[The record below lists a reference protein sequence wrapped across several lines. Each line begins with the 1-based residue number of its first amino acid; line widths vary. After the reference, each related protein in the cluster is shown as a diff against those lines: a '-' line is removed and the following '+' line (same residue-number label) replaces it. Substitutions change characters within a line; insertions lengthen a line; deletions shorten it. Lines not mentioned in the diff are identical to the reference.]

1 MPKITLDLPD
11 VIEVSL
17 PKFDGTV
24 PVKMGKVNQETLLR
38 TIRFALKE
46 WFNNAC
52 GSKGMTQ
59 ADCMTVCQGIAERFG
74 NNDMSARGGGKHLSP
89 FEHELRAVA
98 ESVLRTVCSRRG
110 ADAKVTDVGKAL
122 HDVATVLVARKLG
135 DPNLV
140 TKDQVDKVVEPLR
153 KSWND
158 EARKNLEKAQKA
170 VSSIDLDA
178 LLAS

>member
-59 ADCMTVCQGIAERFG
+59 ADCMTACQGIAERFA

-98 ESVLRTVCSRRG
+98 ETVLRAVCNRKG
-110 ADAKVTDVGKAL
+110 AEAKVTDVGKAL

-135 DPNLV
+135 DPNKV
-140 TKDQVDKVVEPLR
+140 TKEQVDKVVPQLA
-153 KSWND
+153 KSWQD
-158 EARKNLEKAQKA
+158 EARKNLETAAKLVAG
-170 VSSIDLDA
+170 IEL
-178 LLAS
+178 